1 MTSSP
6 SRRELGIAALLSVPL
21 ALLFTWTQVLP
32 LDGLPVLGT
41 DYGQLVWNMWSV
53 DRAISSFQ
61 SPLHSDIVFHPVG
74 TSLAA
79 HVLTPAFFPVTAMVK
94 LWRGWTEPVPGD
106 PDDLLYPLIAYKV
119 AIGLCY
125 VAITFATYAFLRRIG
140 SGALSALAVTIG
152 YAFSPFNQL
161 HAPHLNHL
169 AVAAIL
175 PLVGRCLV
183 SLWERPRMG
192 PVLLVAF
199 LFGGGPYFGELIA
212 FAWAAFLVM
221 GAILLARAGTRLEV
235 STRLRALGLQRMSL
249 ALALAAILV
258 SPFAVAWASS
268 GAQPMNV
275 RQAGFWSANLAAFLV
290 PDPVTQ
296 PWLSFMAPVH
306 GWIGKGVG
314 GREAFLGFV
323 LAGSAVF
330 GLIRFRDFW
339 TRLCGGFAL
348 GFLVLSLGPS
358 LKVFGSDPG
367 IPMPY
372 SFLMSVP
379 PFSMGRTPVR
389 CVLFA
394 LFFLTIP
401 AARLLS
407 QVERKSRRGA
417 ALVGLLAVGAG
428 LEMWSPRSLAK
439 PFVSPLDLTRLVPGE
454 VCNIP
459 LTTLDGFAVLLQTQH
474 RRKIVTGLVS
484 RRSQALADH
493 VNGLG
498 DLLDHRPERFA
509 ATLLSWG
516 VTNVILEPGAPD
528 GLEISLPKL
537 GLNVIDLRRSE
548 GRVQ

>member
-1 MTSSP
+1 MTPSP
-6 SRRELGIAALLSVPL
+6 SGRERGAAALLAVPL
-21 ALLFTWTQVLP
+21 ALLFTWTQVFP
-32 LDGLPVLGT
+32 LDGIPVLGT

-53 DRAISSFQ
+53 DRAISSGT

-79 HVLTPAFFPVTAMVK
+79 HVLTPGFFPVTAVVK
-94 LWRGWTEPVPGD
+94 GWRRLSGAGGSE
-106 PDDLLYPLIAYKV
+106 DLLYPLIAYKV
-119 AIGLCY
+119 AIGLGY
-125 VAITFATYAFLRRIG
+125 VAITFCAYAFLRRIG
-140 SGALSALAVTIG
+140 GGVLAALAITIA
-152 YAFSPFNQL
+152 YAFAPFNQL

-175 PLVGRCLV
+175 PFTGFCLV

-199 LFGGGPYFGELIA
+199 LFGGGPYFGELIV
-212 FAWAAFLVM
+212 FAWVAFLVI
-221 GAILLARAGTRLEV
+221 GAILLARAGTRAEV
-235 STRLRALGLQRMSL
+235 LSRLDRLGGRRIGM
-249 ALALAAILV
+249 ALALAVLLV
-258 SPFAVAWASS
+258 SPFALAWVQG
-268 GAQPMNV
+268 GAQPMNP
-275 RQAGFWSANLAAFLV
+275 RQASFWSANLAAFVV
-290 PDPVTQ
+290 PDPQTQ
-296 PWLSFMAPVH
+296 PWLSFMAPLARR
-306 GWIGKGVG
+306 ISKGVG
-314 GREAFLGFV
+314 GHEAFLGFV
-323 LAGSAVF
+323 LLGGALI
-330 GLIRFRDFW
+330 GLIRIRDFW
-339 TRLCGGFAL
+339 TRLCGVMAA

-358 LKVFGSDPG
+358 LKVFGSDLG
-367 IPMPY
+367 IAMPY

-394 LFFLTIP
+394 LFFLSIP
-401 AARLLS
+401 AVRFLS
-407 QVERKSRRGA
+407 RVERRGAKGA
-417 ALVGLLAVGAG
+417 ALVAMLAVGAG
-428 LEMWSPRSLAK
+428 LEMWSPRPLARS
-439 PFVSPLDLTRLVPGE
+439 FVSPLDLALLVPGD

-498 DLLDHRPERFA
+498 DLLDHQPEKFA
-509 ATLLSWG
+509 STLLSWG

-528 GLEISLPKL
+528 GLELSLPKL

>member
-1 MTSSP
+1 M
-6 SRRELGIAALLSVPL
+6 GAAALLAIPL
-21 ALLFTWTQVLP
+21 ALFFTWTQVFP
-32 LDGLPVLGT
+32 LDGIPVLGT

-53 DRAISSFQ
+53 DRAISSGT
-61 SPLHSDIVFHPVG
+61 SPLHSDIVFHPIG

-79 HVLTPAFFPVTAMVK
+79 HVLTPGFFPVTAVVK
-94 LWRGWTEPVPGD
+94 GWRGLSNPGGGA
-106 PDDLLYPLIAYKV
+106 DLLYPLVAYKI

-125 VAITFATYAFLRRIG
+125 IAIAFSTWAFLRRIG
-140 SGALSALAVTIG
+140 SGRLAALAVTIG

-169 AVAAIL
+169 SVAAIL
-175 PLVGRCLV
+175 PLAGFCLV
-183 SLWERPRMG
+183 SIWERPRLG

-212 FAWAAFLVM
+212 FAWVAFLAI
-221 GAILLARAGTRLEV
+221 GAILLARSGTRVEV
-235 STRLRALGLQRMSL
+235 QSRLDRLGAPRIGL
-249 ALALAAILV
+249 ALALAVLLV
-258 SPFAVAWASS
+258 SPFALAWVQG
-268 GAQPMNV
+268 GAQPMNP
-275 RQAGFWSANLAAFLV
+275 RQASFWSANLAAFV
-290 PDPVTQ
+290 TPDPHTQ
-296 PWLSFMAPVH
+296 PWLALMAPLDRR
-306 GWIGKGVG
+306 ISKGVG
-314 GREAFLGFV
+314 GHEAFLGFV
-323 LAGSAVF
+323 LLGSALI
-330 GLIRFRDFW
+330 GLIRLRDFW
-339 TRLCGGFAL
+339 TRLCGVVAF
-348 GFLVLSLGPS
+348 GFLALSLGPS
-358 LKVFGSDPG
+358 LKIFGSDLG
-367 IPMPY
+367 IVMPY

-401 AARLLS
+401 AARFLS
-407 QVERKSRRGA
+407 RVESRSAKGR
-417 ALVGLLAVGAG
+417 ALVALLALAAG
-428 LEMWSPRSLAK
+428 LEMWSPRPLAK
-439 PFVSPLDLTRLVPGE
+439 PFVSPLDLAQLVPGE

-498 DLLDHRPERFA
+498 DLLDHQPEKFA
-509 ATLLSWG
+509 STLLSWG

-528 GLEISLPKL
+528 GLEISLTRL
-537 GLNVIDLRRSE
+537 GLNVIDLRRSQ

>member
-1 MTSSP
+1 M
-6 SRRELGIAALLSVPL
+6 GAAALLAIPL
-21 ALLFTWTQVLP
+21 ALLFTWTQVFP
-32 LDGLPVLGT
+32 LDGIPVLGT

-53 DRAISSFQ
+53 DRAISSGT
-61 SPLHSDIVFHPVG
+61 SPLHSDIVFHPIG

-79 HVLTPAFFPVTAMVK
+79 HVLTPAFFPVTAVVK
-94 LWRGWTEPVPGD
+94 YWRRLAGAGGGE
-106 PDDLLYPLIAYKV
+106 DLLYPLVAYKA

-125 VAITFATYAFLRRIG
+125 VAIAFSVYVFLRRIG
-140 SGALSALAVTIG
+140 AGALASIAIAIA

-175 PLVGRCLV
+175 PLAGFCLV

-192 PVLLVAF
+192 PVLVVAF

-212 FAWAAFLVM
+212 FAWVAFLAI
-221 GAILLARAGTRLEV
+221 GAILLARPGTRSEV
-235 STRLRALGLQRMSL
+235 LIRLRQIGGPGIGL
-249 ALALAAILV
+249 ALALAVLLV
-258 SPFAVAWASS
+258 SPFALAWVQG
-268 GAQPMNV
+268 GAQPMNP
-275 RQAGFWSANLAAFLV
+275 RQAWFWSANLAAFV
-290 PDPVTQ
+290 TPDPQTQ
-296 PWLSFMAPVH
+296 PWLSFMAPLARR
-306 GWIGKGVG
+306 ISKGVG
-314 GREAFLGFV
+314 GHEAFLGYV
-323 LAGSAVF
+323 LLGSAIL
-330 GLIRFRDFW
+330 GLIRIRDFW
-339 TRLCGGFAL
+339 TRLSGLMAF

-358 LKVFGSDPG
+358 LKVLGSDLG

-401 AARLLS
+401 AARFLS
-407 QVERKSRRGA
+407 RVERKSVAGS
-417 ALVGLLAVGAG
+417 ALVALLAVAAG
-428 LEMWSPRSLAK
+428 LEMWSPRPLAK
-439 PFVSPLDLTRLVPGE
+439 RFVSPLDLARLVPGD

-498 DLLDHRPERFA
+498 DLLDHQPEKFA
-509 ATLLSWG
+509 STLLGWG

-528 GLEISLPKL
+528 GLEISLPRL

>member
-1 MTSSP
+1 MTPSP
-6 SRRELGIAALLSVPL
+6 SGRELGAAALLAVPL
-21 ALLFTWTQVLP
+21 ALLFTWTQVFP
-32 LDGLPVLGT
+32 LDGIPVLGT

-53 DRAISSFQ
+53 ERAMSSGT

-79 HVLTPAFFPVTAMVK
+79 HVLTPAFFPVTAAIK
-94 LWRGWTEPVPGD
+94 LGRRLVGAGGEE
-106 PDDLLYPLIAYKV
+106 DLLYPLIAYKV

-125 VAITFATYAFLRRIG
+125 VAIALSAYAFLRRIG
-140 SGALSALAVTIG
+140 AGVLASIAVTIA

-175 PLVGRCLV
+175 PLAGSCLV
-183 SLWERPRMG
+183 SLWDRPRPG
-192 PVLLVAF
+192 PVLVVAF

-212 FAWAAFLVM
+212 FAWVAFLVI
-221 GAILLARAGTRLEV
+221 GAILLARPGTRAEV
-235 STRLRALGLQRMSL
+235 LSRLGRIGAPRIGL
-249 ALALAAILV
+249 ALALAVVLV
-258 SPFAVAWASS
+258 SPFALAWVQG
-268 GAQPMNV
+268 GAQPMNP
-275 RQAGFWSANLAAFLV
+275 RQAWFWSANLAAFV
-290 PDPVTQ
+290 TPDPQTQ
-296 PWLSFMAPVH
+296 PWLSFMAPLARR
-306 GWIGKGVG
+306 ISKGVG
-314 GREAFLGFV
+314 GHEAFLGYV
-323 LAGSAVF
+323 LFGSAIL
-330 GLIRFRDFW
+330 GLIRIRDFW
-339 TRLCGGFAL
+339 TRLCGLMAF

-358 LKVFGSDPG
+358 LKIFGSDLG
-367 IPMPY
+367 IAMPY

-394 LFFLTIP
+394 LFFLSVP
-401 AARLLS
+401 AARFLS
-407 QVERKSRRGA
+407 RVERKGARGA
-417 ALVGLLAVGAG
+417 ALVALLAVAAG
-428 LEMWSPRSLAK
+428 FEMWSPRPLAK
-439 PFVSPLDLTRLVPGE
+439 RFVSPLDLTRLVPGD

-484 RRSQALADH
+484 RRSKALADH

-498 DLLDHRPERFA
+498 DLLDHQPEKFA
-509 ATLLSWG
+509 STLLSWG

-528 GLEISLPKL
+528 GLEVSLPKL

-548 GRVQ
+548 GRIQ